1 MIISALSTIFD
12 YCFVELS
19 PNIPH
24 KYKKISDEILT
35 RPIFLPRIFVRDY
48 VGGEKYNI

>member
-24 KYKKISDEILT
+24 KYKNFSDEILT
-35 RPIFLPRIFVRDY
+35 QLIFLPENFRARLC
-48 VGGEKYNI
+48 GW